1 MRAYSINELYEFTPD
16 VGLTRS
22 SKRNPLTEQGALNE
36 AEFIDMR
43 LSPQRSRVGALFDIR
58 WCDFEKSNTALL
70 VLTGV
75 GNVAWSNDARRQLP
89 WYSTRGYWV
98 PSTAEFSPSMASN
111 DADPWAKDADQP
123 ETATHPTTMPVVEK
137 LPEYV
142 LRFDWLSL
150 SGLAARIY
158 IGHIDGLTGAPPDM
172 TELSDAEIIA
182 GFPQWSSVMEVHE
195 YYTYIS

>member
-1 MRAYSINELYEFTPD
+1 MSAYSISELYEFTPD

-22 SKRNPLTEQGALNE
+22 SRPNPLTTQGALNE

-43 LSPQRSRVGALFDIR
+43 LSPQRSRVGAIFDIR
-58 WCDFEKSNTALL
+58 WCDFEKSNTALV

-75 GNVAWSNDARRQLP
+75 GNVAWSNDARRHHP
-89 WYSTRGYWV
+89 WYSTRGYWM
-98 PSTAEFSPSMASN
+98 PSTSEFLPPVTSN
-111 DADPWAKDADQP
+111 DADTWAKDADHT
-123 ETATHPTTMPVVEK
+123 ETAVHPKIMPLVRK

-150 SGLAARIY
+150 SGLAAQIY
-158 IGHIDGLTGAPPDM
+158 IGHIDGLDGTPPDM

-182 GFPQWSSVMEVHE
+182 GFPQWSSAMDVHE
-195 YYTYIS
+195 HYAHIS